1 LAWRHFINTAHVNN
15 SKEKKLIIENVLY
28 FCTKKFKKI
37 TMDSK
42 VFTSRFWFV
51 LTVIFAGAAMR
62 LVPHWPNFTPIAA
75 IALFGGAYMS
85 KKYLA
90 FIIPLAA
97 LFLSDLL
104 LGFHNTMPAVYISF
118 VITVALGM
126 FMLRNPKVLNV
137 LGASVASTV
146 LFFLITN
153 FAAWLGSPFY
163 PQNFAGLM
171 ESYAAGL
178 AFINNGTYGISF
190 FMNSLLGDLFYTG
203 IFFGAFYL
211 ARLRFPVLA
220 KC

>member
-1 LAWRHFINTAHVNN
+1 MN
-15 SKEKKLIIENVLY
+15 
-28 FCTKKFKKI
+28 
-37 TMDSK
+37 SK

-51 LTVIFAGAAMR
+51 LTVILAGAAMR
-62 LVPHWPNFTPIAA
+62 LIPHWPNVTPIAA

-104 LGFHNTMPAVYISF
+104 LGFHSTMPAVYISF
-118 VITVALGM
+118 IITVVLGM
-126 FMLRNPKVLNV
+126 YMLRNPRFLNV
-137 LGASVASTV
+137 IGASLSSTV
-146 LFFLITN
+146 LFFIITN
-153 FAAWLGSPFY
+153 FGAWLGNPMY

-178 AFINNGTYGISF
+178 VFFNNGSLGISF

-203 IFFGAFYL
+203 LFFGVFYL
-211 ARLRFPVLA
+211 AKLRFPVLVRS
-220 KC
+220 

>member
-1 LAWRHFINTAHVNN
+1 MN
-15 SKEKKLIIENVLY
+15 
-28 FCTKKFKKI
+28 
-37 TMDSK
+37 SK

-51 LTVIFAGAAMR
+51 LSVILAGAAMR

-126 FMLRNPKVLNV
+126 YMLRNPKILNV
-137 LGASVASTV
+137 LGASITSTV

-171 ESYAAGL
+171 ESYIAGL
-178 AFINNGTYGISF
+178 AFFNNGTYGISF
-190 FMNSLLGDLFYTG
+190 LMNSLLGDLLYTG

-220 KC
+220 RS

>member
-1 LAWRHFINTAHVNN
+1 MN
-15 SKEKKLIIENVLY
+15 
-28 FCTKKFKKI
+28 
-37 TMDSK
+37 SK

-51 LTVIFAGAAMR
+51 LTVILAGAAMR

-126 FMLRNPKVLNV
+126 YMLRNPKILNV
-137 LGASVASTV
+137 LGASVTSTV

-171 ESYAAGL
+171 ESYVAGL
-178 AFINNGTYGISF
+178 AFFNNGTYGISF
-190 FMNSLLGDLFYTG
+190 LMNSLLGDLFYTG

-220 KC
+220 RC